1 MSTLTWVLLILAFV
15 VIGGVL
21 LFNFIQERKS
31 AKPITKGGTDAGNVK
46 SASTAT
52 GSTSATTVSTVT
64 STESSPTLSES
75 HFVGNRIAQSSKS
88 EPSLGVLT
96 PYTSAEFAAEPGQIT
111 DFDAVPVVNEPIES
125 GATLSG
131 VPASVQPASPLP
143 ASSANEVAPKL
154 PASVLSDDFDY
165 LLEFALPSLQSGERL
180 ISLTAAHRRA
190 GGKPVAFDGLLSTG
204 QWVMLQAGELYV
216 ALRAGLLLAN
226 RHGPLNAMEFSDF
239 GNFSQTLADQL
250 DCEITLADMPRVLSR
265 AREVD
270 RRCADLDAQLGISIQ
285 TPEVTSPATLATVAS
300 EYGLSERGAGRF
312 AKLDDTGG
320 TLFTLSFGEQADKLA
335 LLLDVPRASAQHRPW
350 QTMLHCA
357 EQIAQ
362 RLNGQLVDDTGKA
375 LPEGIWGQI
384 EEQLRQRYWAL
395 EAAGIEP
402 GSARALR
409 LFN

>member
-1 MSTLTWVLLILAFV
+1 
-15 VIGGVL
+15 
-21 LFNFIQERKS
+21 
-31 AKPITKGGTDAGNVK
+31 
-46 SASTAT
+46 
-52 GSTSATTVSTVT
+52 
-64 STESSPTLSES
+64 
-75 HFVGNRIAQSSKS
+75 
-88 EPSLGVLT
+88 
-96 PYTSAEFAAEPGQIT
+96 
-111 DFDAVPVVNEPIES
+111 
-125 GATLSG
+125 
-131 VPASVQPASPLP
+131 
-143 ASSANEVAPKL
+143 
-154 PASVLSDDFDY
+154 VLSDDFDY

-285 TPEVTSPATLATVAS
+285 TPEVTSPATLATVAN

>member
-31 AKPITKGGTDAGNVK
+31 AKPITKSSTDGGTVK
-46 SASTAT
+46 SAPPVTAASTF
-52 GSTSATTVSTVT
+52 S
-64 STESSPTLSES
+64 ESKVGDS
-75 HFVGNRIAQSSKS
+75 HFVDNRIAQSSKS

-96 PYTSAEFAAEPGQIT
+96 PYTSSEFAAESGQIA
-111 DFDAVPVVNEPIES
+111 DLDAVPVMNEPIEV
-125 GATLSG
+125 GATLAG
-131 VPASVQPASPLP
+131 APDFVQTASPRPP
-143 ASSANEVAPKL
+143 AGANEVAPKL
-154 PASVLSDDFDY
+154 PASVLSGDFDY

-204 QWVMLQAGELYV
+204 QWVVLQAGELYV

-239 GNFSQTLADQL
+239 GNFSQELAEQL

-285 TPEVTSPATLATVAS
+285 TPSVTSPANLGTVAN

-312 AKLDDTGG
+312 AKLDDAGG

-362 RLNGQLVDDTGKA
+362 RLNGQLVDDTGKP